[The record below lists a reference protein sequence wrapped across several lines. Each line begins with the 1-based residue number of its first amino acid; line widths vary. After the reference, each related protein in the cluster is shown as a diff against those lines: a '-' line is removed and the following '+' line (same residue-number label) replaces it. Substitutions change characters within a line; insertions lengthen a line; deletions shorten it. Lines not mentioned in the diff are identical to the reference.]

1 MLLNRA
7 NGEQFAYKYRM
18 NAEEQAVMTQKMDAY
33 SMERFGESLS
43 DCRKQY
49 LEEDAQPSQT
59 LSL

>member
-1 MLLNRA
+1 
-7 NGEQFAYKYRM
+7 M
-18 NAEEQAVMTQKMDAY
+18 NAEERAVMTQKMDAY
-33 SMERFGESLS
+33 YMERFGESLS